1 MKTPY
6 YGVDNRGEETYTPVY
21 FTKVSK
27 YFATLEYIQII
38 AVLFF
43 LGTGLLFIHT
53 TGIQSGK
60 ESFFIK
66 QIYWISAGFVG
77 WFISS
82 IIDYRKLWIKVSS
95 VIFYIAS
102 IILLIIVLKFGI
114 KVFGSTRW
122 LSIGGFRLQP
132 SEFAKPALALL
143 LATLCSASWFNIK
156 KIHHLLFSFVF
167 LALPFFLI
175 LIEPDLGSACILVP
189 IYISI
194 IFLAGIKWKVLLSV
208 IILAITLGGLFTL
221 NEVYG
226 TFPKLMLKKHQR
238 ARIEVFLNP
247 EANRFKSG
255 YNAYQAKLAVG
266 SGGLTGK
273 GIGRG
278 TQNSLGFLPQ
288 TVSNNDFIFSVI
300 AEETGFIGCLS
311 LILGYI
317 LLLYSTIRVAFVSQ
331 DLFGKLYCI
340 GITSMLFSHI
350 YINMGMSIGIAP
362 ISGLSL
368 PFVSYGGSFIVMGMT
383 SLGLVQSVYRYHK
396 DELESDRLRYIDK

>member
-6 YGVDNRGEETYTPVY
+6 FGVDNRGEDSCTPVY
-21 FTKVSK
+21 FTKVAK
-27 YFATLEYIQII
+27 YFATLEYVQII

-66 QIYWISAGFVG
+66 QIYWISAGVVG
-77 WFISS
+77 WIIAS
-82 IIDYRKLWIKVSS
+82 IIDYRKLWIKVAS
-95 VIFYIAS
+95 ILFYIAS
-102 IILLIIVLKFGI
+102 IFLLIIVLKFGI

-122 LSIGGFRLQP
+122 LSIAGFRLQP

-143 LATLCSASWFNIK
+143 LATLCSASWFKIH
-156 KIHHLLFSFVF
+156 KIHHLLLSFVF
-167 LALPFFLI
+167 LTIPFFLI

-189 IYISI
+189 IYVSI
-194 IFLAGIKWKVLLSV
+194 IFLAGIKWKVLISV
-208 IILAITLGGLFTL
+208 ALLALTLGGLFTA
-221 NEVYG
+221 NEIYG

-266 SGGLTGK
+266 SGGFTGK

-300 AEETGFIGCLS
+300 AEETGFMGCLS

-317 LLLYSTIRVAFVSQ
+317 LLLYSIIRVAFVAQ

-340 GITSMLFSHI
+340 GIASMLFTHI
-350 YINMGMSIGIAP
+350 YVNMGMSIGIAP

-383 SLGLVQSVYRYHK
+383 SLGLVQSVFRYHK
-396 DELESDRLRYIDK
+396 EDLESDRLRYINQ